1 MLHPRFSGFI
11 EPLVENDRG
20 IAGRCR
26 ERRARLNSK
35 TGFGRRVVKI
45 RARSRLGGA
54 VLTEKEVLDRLAE
67 AGFKIPP
74 SRFENWRERGLLPPA
89 ETRPGRGRGLGRA
102 ANLYPEITIDQ
113 VKQIVALRQQ
123 NFDLDEIG
131 WRLWLAGHP
140 VGRDCWFDVFA
151 TAAAEFDAVASAFR
165 DALNSDSL
173 DDDPIRELADQA
185 YRAETSHSRFRQ
197 VRKALGP
204 DRWPAIA
211 FQLASMAIG
220 DFTSASTQQDL
231 TRGERQ
237 ADLRAMDVALGL
249 GHARTDTVGG
259 VGPIIRGDYSSILRD
274 TFAPLADT
282 ILTEFLTQVDPER
295 LRTVTRDF
303 SALTQS
309 IAVASEEFS
318 KTLAKDAFGLG
329 RAALLARS
337 DRKSQASLGLMWTL
351 VEEKSAGKFH
361 DLSIMA
367 RSFTVAALATRQ
379 SPQSDNSTDGS
390 NAPLFRRG
398 PTRKPIK

>member
-1 MLHPRFSGFI
+1 
-11 EPLVENDRG
+11 
-20 IAGRCR
+20 
-26 ERRARLNSK
+26 
-35 TGFGRRVVKI
+35 
-45 RARSRLGGA
+45 
-54 VLTEKEVLDRLAE
+54 VLTEKDVLARLAE
-67 AGFKIPP
+67 AGFKIPR
-74 SRFENWRERGLLPPA
+74 SRFENWRERGLLPRA
-89 ETRPGRGRGLGRA
+89 ERRPGRGRGLGRA
-102 ANLYPEITIDQ
+102 SNLYPEITIDQ
-113 VKQIVALRQQ
+113 VKHIVALRQH

-131 WRLWLAGHP
+131 WRLWLAGYP

-151 TAAAEFDAVASAFR
+151 AAAAEFDAVASAFR
-165 DALNSDSL
+165 DALNFDSLDEDL
-173 DDDPIRELADQA
+173 DDDPIREVADQA
-185 YRAETSHSRFRQ
+185 YRAETSHSLFRQ

-220 DFTSASTQQDL
+220 DFTFASTQQDL
-231 TRGERQ
+231 THGERQ

-259 VGPIIRGDYSSILRD
+259 VGPIIRGDYSSVLRD
-274 TFAPLADT
+274 TFAPFADT
-282 ILTEFLTQVDPER
+282 TLTEFLKQVDPER
-295 LRTVTRDF
+295 LRTVTRNF

-309 IAVASEEFS
+309 IAAASQEFS

-361 DLSIMA
+361 DLSSMA
-367 RSFTVAALATRQ
+367 QSFTVAAQATSQ
-379 SPQSDNSTDGS
+379 STRSGKSADGS
-390 NAPLFRRG
+390 NATIFRRG

>member
-1 MLHPRFSGFI
+1 
-11 EPLVENDRG
+11 V
-20 IAGRCR
+20 
-26 ERRARLNSK
+26 
-35 TGFGRRVVKI
+35 
-45 RARSRLGGA
+45 
-54 VLTEKEVLDRLAE
+54 VLTGKEVLDRLAE

-74 SRFENWRERGLLPPA
+74 SRFENWRERGLLPPV

-102 ANLYPEITIDQ
+102 ANLYSEVTINQ

-123 NFDLDEIG
+123 NIELDEIG
-131 WRLWLAGHP
+131 WRLWLTGHA

-151 TAAAEFDAVASAFR
+151 AAAAEFDAVASAFR

-173 DDDPIRELADQA
+173 DDDLDDDPLREVADQA
-185 YRAETSHSRFRQ
+185 YRAETSHSLFRQ

-231 TRGERQ
+231 TNGERQ
-237 ADLRAMDVALGL
+237 ADVRAMDVALGL

-259 VGPIIRGDYSSILRD
+259 VGPIIRGDYSSVLRD
-274 TFAPLADT
+274 TFAPFADT
-282 ILTEFLTQVDPER
+282 TLSEFLKQVDPER
-295 LRTVTRDF
+295 LRTITRDL
-303 SALTQS
+303 SVLTQS
-309 IAVASEEFS
+309 IAAASEEFS

-361 DLSIMA
+361 DLSSMA
-367 RSFTVAALATRQ
+367 QSFTVAARATSQ
-379 SPQSDNSTDGS
+379 STRSDKSADGS
-390 NAPLFRRG
+390 NATIFRRG
-398 PTRKPIK
+398 PTRTPIK

>member
-1 MLHPRFSGFI
+1 L
-11 EPLVENDRG
+11 E
-20 IAGRCR
+20 
-26 ERRARLNSK
+26 
-35 TGFGRRVVKI
+35 
-45 RARSRLGGA
+45 GA
-54 VLTEKEVLDRLAE
+54 VLTGKEVLDRLAE
-67 AGFKIPP
+67 EGFKIPP

-89 ETRPGRGRGLGRA
+89 DTRPGRGRGLGRA

-113 VKQIVALRQQ
+113 VKQIVTLRQQ
-123 NFDLDEIG
+123 NSDLDEIG
-131 WRLWLAGHP
+131 WRLWLAGYP
-140 VGRDCWFDVFA
+140 VGRDCWFDEFA
-151 TAAAEFDAVASAFR
+151 AAAAEFDAVASAFR

-173 DDDPIRELADQA
+173 DDDLDDDPIREVADQA
-185 YRAETSHSRFRQ
+185 YRAETSHSLFRQ

-204 DRWPAIA
+204 DRWPAMA
-211 FQLASMAIG
+211 FELASMAIG

-231 TRGERQ
+231 MNGERQ

-259 VGPIIRGDYSSILRD
+259 VGPLIRGDYSSVLRD
-274 TFAPLADT
+274 TFAPFADT
-282 ILTEFLTQVDPER
+282 TLSEFLKQVDPER

-309 IAVASEEFS
+309 IAVASQEFS

-361 DLSIMA
+361 DLGIMA
-367 RSFTVAALATRQ
+367 QSFTAAALATRQ
-379 SPQSDNSTDGS
+379 SAPSDKSANGS
-390 NAPLFRRG
+390 KAPIFHRR
-398 PTRKPIK
+398 PNRKPIK

>member
-1 MLHPRFSGFI
+1 M
-11 EPLVENDRG
+11 
-20 IAGRCR
+20 
-26 ERRARLNSK
+26 
-35 TGFGRRVVKI
+35 
-45 RARSRLGGA
+45 
-54 VLTEKEVLDRLAE
+54 LTEKQVLSRLADE
-67 AGFKIPP
+67 GFKIPP
-74 SRFENWRERGLLPPA
+74 SRFENWRERGLLLPTD
-89 ETRPGRGRGLGRA
+89 TRPGRGRGLGRA
-102 ANLYPEITIDQ
+102 ANRYPEVTFDQ
-113 VKQIVALRQQ
+113 VKLIVALRQQ

-131 WRLWLAGHP
+131 WRLWLAGYP

-151 TAAAEFDAVASAFR
+151 AAAAEFDVVASAFR
-165 DALNSDSL
+165 DALNFDSL
-173 DDDPIRELADQA
+173 DDDLDSDPIREVADQA
-185 YRAETSHSRFRQ
+185 YRAETSHSLFRQ

-204 DRWPAIA
+204 DRWSAIA
-211 FQLASMAIG
+211 FQLASMATG

-231 TRGERQ
+231 TNGERQ

-259 VGPIIRGDYSSILRD
+259 VGPMIKGDYSSILRD

-282 ILTEFLTQVDPER
+282 TLSEFLKQVDPER

-361 DLSIMA
+361 DLSSMA
-367 RSFTVAALATRQ
+367 QSFTFAARATSQ
-379 SPQSDNSTDGS
+379 STRCDQSGDGS
-390 NAPLFRRG
+390 NATIFRRG